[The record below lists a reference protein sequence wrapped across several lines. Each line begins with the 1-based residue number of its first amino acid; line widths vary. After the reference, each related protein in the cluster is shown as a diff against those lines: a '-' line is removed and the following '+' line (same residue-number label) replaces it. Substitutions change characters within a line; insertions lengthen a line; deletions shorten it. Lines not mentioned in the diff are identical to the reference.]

1 MSNDLGFED
10 DLLQEMLGEFL
21 DESDEL
27 LNQLNE
33 NLLNLDEW
41 VTTLQEGEQAHYD
54 DEQMNEMFRAAHY
67 RVDEIVAEARQGH
80 WETVQRMGQTIAAES
95 ERSGY
100 TAVCEAATRLGS
112 VAKTPAEQRNV
123 TRSLIKLIGAVGR
136 ARLTKARG
144 PSSLEPAP
152 VSSDNLSTRGK
163 RSVRVDR
170 GKTALP
176 TRTRAARPE
185 SK

>member
-1 MSNDLGFED
+1 MKNRKEQCDIGNQTHDNTDQVGDKLKIID
-10 DLLQEMLGEFL
+10 QLL
-21 DESDEL
+21 
-27 LNQLNE
+27 
-33 NLLNLDEW
+33 
-41 VTTLQEGEQAHYD
+41 
-54 DEQMNEMFRAAHY
+54 Y
-67 RVDEIVAEARQGH
+67 RVDEIVNEARQGH
-80 WETVQRMGQTIAAES
+80 WETVQRMSQTIAAES

-100 TAVCEAATRLGS
+100 AAVGEAATRLGT
-112 VAKTPAEQRNV
+112 VAKAPAEQRNV